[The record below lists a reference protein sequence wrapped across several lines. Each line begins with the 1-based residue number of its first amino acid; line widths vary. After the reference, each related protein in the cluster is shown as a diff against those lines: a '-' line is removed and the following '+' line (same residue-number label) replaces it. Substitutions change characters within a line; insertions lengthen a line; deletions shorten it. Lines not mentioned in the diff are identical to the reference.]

1 MTDFGIIQVTTAP
14 SKKNIKRMINLK
26 NEVIP
31 SCIEA
36 SGGKYTLV
44 SPKNERLRDTVESL
58 GGTFIE
64 YAAWEKDKSR
74 KFREGLKARNEEWLA
89 FWDDD
94 IVPDNDWRKNID
106 EFLKDAPPAQYGFR
120 LTDRDGRRHEFGED
134 WMQFPNPQLGLRHRG
149 LKYDVDSGYI
159 ERSPT
164 CYVSNSI
171 VHKDV
176 CGMVEPFGIFQ
187 QAPDVRWSFA
197 IREAGFEVDFI
208 LSARAFHIGN
218 RKDNR

>member
-1 MTDFGIIQVTTAP
+1 MVDFGIIQITTMP
-14 SKKNIKRMINLK
+14 SKKNIKRMLDLK

-31 SCIEA
+31 KCIEA
-36 SGGKYTLV
+36 SDGRYTLV
-44 SPKNERLRDTVESL
+44 SPPNRRLQETVESL
-58 GGTFIE
+58 GGTFVE
-64 YAAWEKDKSR
+64 YSAWEKDKSR
-74 KFREGLKARNEEWLA
+74 KFREGMKSRKEEWLA

-94 IVPDNDWRKNID
+94 IIPDDEWKSNID
-106 EFLKDAPPAQYGFR
+106 EFLKKEKPAQYGFR
-120 LTDRDGRRHEFGED
+120 LTDRRGNRHEFGED
-134 WMQFPNPQLGLRHRG
+134 WMQFPNQALGLRHRG
-149 LKYDVDSGYI
+149 LNYDVDSGYI

-171 VHKDV
+171 VHKAIYM
-176 CGMVEPFGIFQ
+176 MVEPFGIFQ